1 MVLIQREITTPFDE
15 ISPKELNKCL
25 QKFYFSARKRDDRSV
40 ITRHNCN
47 RWQQQMSVKNHHF
60 CAPLSHCFSIY

>member
-40 ITRHNCN
+40 ITRQNCN
-47 RWQQQMSVKNHHF
+47 RRQQ
-60 CAPLSHCFSIY
+60 